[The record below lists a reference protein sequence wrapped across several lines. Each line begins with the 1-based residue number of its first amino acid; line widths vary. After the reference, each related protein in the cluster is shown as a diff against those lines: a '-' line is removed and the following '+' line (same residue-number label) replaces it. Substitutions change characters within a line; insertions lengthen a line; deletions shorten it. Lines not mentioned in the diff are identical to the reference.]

1 MTEKNMEKGNINSIL
16 RDIMLDIIREDNT
29 PKYLLTRIKNY
40 VFEAIKSSKDI
51 LDLQDYTIMLT
62 DIVNNPNTIIE
73 DLIELAK
80 YPDEET
86 VKQIAISLGTS
97 KDDFG
102 WIYDWIA
109 LNIRSALASNPKINQ
124 DILRDLKNYAVEGLS
139 NLKEDDKNWRGYM
152 EILLNVAKNQNI
164 PADVL
169 RDLAEYPDEE
179 TEKRVGELT
188 LHGLGEAGDIQ
199 YEVVKNKNTPSD
211 ALTAI
216 KKQVMDDIKNE
227 LSNIA
232 PKRYLTDSLR
242 ILEIIAQHQNT
253 SIEDLKDLA
262 DLESVR
268 PFYVSESYLENLYN
282 MVNSIREGA
291 KNNLKQKRKEISEVL
306 RKDRTTLQP
315 SLIG

>member
-1 MTEKNMEKGNINSIL
+1 MTEKNMKKEDIESIL
-16 RDIMLDIIREDNT
+16 LDIIREKNT
-29 PKYLLTRIKNY
+29 PEYILTRIIDY
-40 VFEAIKSSKDI
+40 VFEAIKSSEDI
-51 LDLQDYTIMLT
+51 FKLQRYITMLT
-62 DIVNNPNTIIE
+62 DIPNNPNISIKY
-73 DLIELAK
+73 LK
-80 YPDEET
+80 KFVNYPDEET
-86 VKQIAISLGTS
+86 VKQIVSSFGKPEYYDSSYIRDLISLRI
-97 KDDFG
+97 K
-102 WIYDWIA
+102 A
-109 LNIRSALASNPKINQ
+109 ALASNPKIDQ
-124 DILRDLKNYAVEGLS
+124 DVLRYLKNYAVEGLS
-139 NLKEDDKNWRGYM
+139 NLKKDDGAWEGYM
-152 EILLNVAKNQNI
+152 HILLNVAKNQNT

-169 RDLAEYPDEE
+169 SDLAEYPDEE
-179 TEKRVGELT
+179 TEKRIGELT
-188 LHGLGEAGDIQ
+188 SHSLGEVGDIQ

-216 KKQVMDDIKNE
+216 KKQVTYDIKNE

-232 PKRYLTDSLR
+232 PKRYLTDNLR

-262 DLESVR
+262 DLKSVR
-268 PFYVSESYLENLYN
+268 PFYASERYLEELYN

>member
-16 RDIMLDIIREDNT
+16 RDIIREDNT

-62 DIVNNPNTIIE
+62 DIVNNPNTSIE
-73 DLIELAK
+73 DLIALTK

-97 KDDFG
+97 KDDFD

-139 NLKEDDKNWRGYM
+139 NLKKDDGAWEGYM
-152 EILLNVAKNQNI
+152 HILLNVAKNQNT

-169 RDLAEYPDEE
+169 RDLAKYPDEE

-188 LHGLGEAGDIQ
+188 LHDLSEVGDMQ
-199 YEVVKNKNTPSD
+199 RVVAENKNTPSD
-211 ALTAI
+211 ALSAI
-216 KKQVMDDIKNE
+216 KKQVMEDISKE

-232 PKRYLTDSLR
+232 SKRDLR
-242 ILEIIAQHQNT
+242 DNLIILKIIAQHQNT

-268 PFYVSESYLENLYN
+268 PFYASESYLENLYK

>member
-1 MTEKNMEKGNINSIL
+1 MNEKNMEKRSINSIL
-16 RDIMLDIIREDNT
+16 LDIIREDKT
-29 PKYLLTRIKNY
+29 PEYILTRIKNY
-40 VFEAIKSSKDI
+40 VFDAIKNSEDI
-51 LDLQDYTIMLT
+51 DDLQYYTIMLT
-62 DIVNNPNTIIE
+62 DIVDNPNTSIE
-73 DLIELAK
+73 DLRKLAN

-97 KDDFG
+97 KDDFD

-139 NLKEDDKNWRGYM
+139 NLKKDDGAWEGYM
-152 EILLNVAKNQNI
+152 HILLNVAKNQNT

-188 LHGLGEAGDIQ
+188 NHDLGEKGDIQ

-242 ILEIIAQHQNT
+242 ILEIIAQHPKT
-253 SIEDLKDLA
+253 STEDLKDLA

-268 PFYVSESYLENLYN
+268 PFYASESYLENLYK